1 MIEKSKITNLLCR
14 LLDNINSATNDMETE
29 DTDSGVIHYPNFR
42 YMPTFEFEDD
52 DIELIKELEAEEGVD
67 FTNLTE

>member
-14 LLDNINSATNDMETE
+14 LLDNINSAT
-29 DTDSGVIHYPNFR
+29 
-42 YMPTFEFEDD
+42 
-52 DIELIKELEAEEGVD
+52 D